1 MSLGAGR
8 LARPGRFPQRRSAD
22 SPGLSALIPQVQE
35 RSENPGYKLPGW
47 DATWGTCLEQ
57 SLCKMDPRRLKM
69 KKRFFVI
76 FGGRKLFVV
85 LKSKNQEEKRF

>member
-1 MSLGAGR
+1 MSLRAGNVN
-8 LARPGRFPQRRSAD
+8 RPSRFPQRRSAD

-57 SLCKMDPRRLKM
+57 SLFKINPRRLKM
-69 KKRFFVI
+69 EKML
-76 FGGRKLFVV
+76 LFNCLVRNLFEAV
-85 LKSKNQEEKRF
+85 KSKNP